1 MTTRSSRRLPG
12 SIFPGEFPMA
22 LFGMKASLSAAAFL
36 LTASVAHA
44 QAAAPAK
51 PVCDVAES
59 AKGNA
64 ARATLSVSLA
74 RDATPAVATT
84 NLKNAVKLLEKPDKA
99 DDPLGD
105 AYVLGTALSMLA
117 NQPGIGLTPKR
128 GMVGFTT
135 NPDAVL
141 DIPTTLDSLFRI
153 VETAK
158 PNCTD
163 LTSYWRA
170 GQKFYLDA
178 VNGAIAAL
186 NADKV
191 DSAEML
197 ARQANTLFAGSPY
210 GVMVLGNVYL
220 KKNDNAKA
228 IEYWTK
234 AAEVALKDSVYRD
247 VRRSMLSN
255 IGQLYMQN
263 SMSSTASAAEKT
275 AAARK
280 AADAYTQLIATPGTR
295 GAYLNSARKN
305 LQDAYFALGDT
316 VAAARTWEPLI
327 ANPTAYDYPDLL
339 NSAVAAARANRT
351 ADAGKLFEATLAQ
364 NPYSRDA
371 LYNVAVTYLT
381 LEQNDKVGP
390 IVTRLVDVDPSNPDN
405 YNLAARAYLSL
416 SKEAEKA
423 KKPALVKAY
432 NDTTVKWFNAGNML
446 PSEVT
451 FREFSPSE
459 KQVVIG
465 GTVLDRRDK
474 VEVPANDT
482 PAPKPV
488 KGAKAKPAAKP
499 APKTFPPKAVTIVFS
514 ALDKTGAVVGTQTVT
529 TKELSPSETA
539 RFSVTIPAANAVA
552 YRYKVS
558 E

>member
-1 MTTRSSRRLPG
+1 
-12 SIFPGEFPMA
+12 MA
-22 LFGMKASLSAAAFL
+22 LFGMKASLSAAL
-36 LTASVAHA
+36 LLASASIAQA

-84 NLKNAVKLLEKPDKA
+84 NLKNAVKLLEKPDKG

-128 GMVGFTT
+128 GMVGYTT
-135 NPDAVL
+135 NPDGVL
-141 DIPTTLDSLFRI
+141 DIPNTLDSLFRI

-158 PNCTD
+158 PACTD
-163 LTSYWRA
+163 LTAYWRA

-191 DSAEML
+191 DSAEIL
-197 ARQANTLFAGSPY
+197 ARQANTLYSGSPY

-234 AAEVALKDSVYRD
+234 AAEVATKDTVYRD
-247 VRRSMLSN
+247 VRRSMLAN

-263 SMSSTASAAEKT
+263 SMSTTASAADKL

-280 AADAYTQLIATPGTR
+280 AADAYSQLIATPGTR

-305 LQDAYFALGDT
+305 LQDAYLQIGDT
-316 VAAARTWEPLI
+316 AAAAKTWEPLI
-327 ANPTAYDYPDLL
+327 ASPSSFDYQDLL
-339 NSAVAAARANRT
+339 NSAVAAARSNRT
-351 ADAGKLFEATLAQ
+351 ADAGKLFDATLAQ

-371 LYNVAVTYLT
+371 LYNLAVTYLT

-432 NDTTVKWFNAGNML
+432 NDTTVTWFNTGNKL
-446 PSEVT
+446 PVEVT

-465 GTVLDRRDK
+465 GSVLDRRDK
-474 VEVPANDT
+474 IEEQANDT
-482 PAPKPV
+482 PAPKGA
-488 KGAKAKPAAKP
+488 KGARAKPAAKP
-499 APKTFPPKAVTIVFS
+499 GPKTFPPKAVTLVFS
-514 ALDKTGAVVGTQTVT
+514 ALDKTGQVVGTQTIT
-529 TKELSPSETA
+529 TKELSPSQSE
-539 RFSVTIPAANAVA
+539 RFTLTIPAAGAVA
-552 YRYKVS
+552 YRYRITQ
-558 E
+558 